1 MSALGLEGRGVI
13 VVGAGGGGIGTAIA
27 RMLAVEGALVTSLS
41 TASADDPVFPYLVE
55 VLAASPSLSQD

>member
-27 RMLAVEGALVTSLS
+27 RMLAVEGALVT
-41 TASADDPVFPYLVE
+41 AVDRD
-55 VLAASPSLSQD
+55 AAAGLRQEAL